1 MVHAKKAV
9 QLLKPV
15 TLTICL
21 LSFSY
26 SNICFYVLD
35 ENCPNW
41 MVPISICTS
50 EDQNCT
56 KMKVLLDQPETTVN
70 ITNVAPDHWVKVR
83 LLHFIHL
90 MEKAI
95 YNSNIWKLE
104 GLQKLCI
111 YKITLSSST
120 GRLIQVPWDSTGS
133 STAQPCWKVCYLVS
147 ETSHCCPWTAW
158 VCKTTSSPWWDATH
172 QSESVFCK
180 SV

>member
-9 QLLKPV
+9 KLLKPV

-21 LSFSY
+21 FLY

-50 EDQNCT
+50 EDPSCT

-70 ITNVAPDHWVKVR
+70 ITNVAPDHWIKVR
-83 LLHFIHL
+83 LLHFIYF

-95 YNSNIWKLE
+95 YNSNISEDWK
-104 GLQKLCI
+104 GFKDCAFI
-111 YKITLSSST
+111 K
-120 GRLIQVPWDSTGS
+120 
-133 STAQPCWKVCYLVS
+133 
-147 ETSHCCPWTAW
+147 SHCLLPHA
-158 VCKTTSSPWWDATH
+158 D
-172 QSESVFCK
+172 
-180 SV
+180 